1 MIVLIQGTSGSFSS
15 FFPKVVLNLF
25 RSNCFDDLSFFLFE
39 NIPMNND
46 IILYIIHTEFLS
58 YFDLSLKP

>member
-25 RSNCFDDLSFFLFE
+25 RSNCFDDLSFFLLE
-39 NIPMNND
+39 NVPMNND
-46 IILYIIHTEFLS
+46 IILIHTEFLS